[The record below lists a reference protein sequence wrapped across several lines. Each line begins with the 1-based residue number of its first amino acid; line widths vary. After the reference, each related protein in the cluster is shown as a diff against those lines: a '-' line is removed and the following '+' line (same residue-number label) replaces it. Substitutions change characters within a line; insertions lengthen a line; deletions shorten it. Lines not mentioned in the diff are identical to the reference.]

1 MGPASV
7 PVTGIPHRARI
18 EGIIFGRSEATTEP
32 GRQTR
37 RKNAAG
43 RRFACGTTVQKLRF
57 DADCLGF
64 LHNPF
69 EHPQAPARFP
79 KLRIGVLRGWT
90 DRRRKESPA
99 DEGGAK
105 RDVSR
110 GVSHAYNRHHPDSIM
125 SLPLWAS
132 RDTDAQ

>member
-7 PVTGIPHRARI
+7 PVTGKLHQARI

-32 GRQTR
+32 ERQTR

-43 RRFACGTTVQKLRF
+43 RRCICGITVQKLRF

-64 LHNPF
+64 LHSPI

-79 KLRIGVLRGWT
+79 KLRIGVLRGW
-90 DRRRKESPA
+90 REESPA

-110 GVSHAYNRHHPDSIM
+110 GVSHAYNRHHPDAFM

-132 RDTDAQ
+132 RDADAQ